1 MEKFLKGEILTAEKL
16 NELVA
21 ELNNLSAD
29 NNDIITGSST
39 ATGQSDYTSQHF
51 TAPKVADMHDA
62 DGIPVILDY
71 LQGVSS
77 YGLFARNIE
86 ATTYTKGNR
95 QQNKNLVQL
104 SSEVKASQNVYQ
116 RIRTDSKGQVTASD
130 VILFDI
136 CSDEMPTATL
146 PNYEKGINGTI
157 YRRLARIAAN
167 CRVEGVSE
175 PSLAYKVIYTPETNL
190 PPFISNA
197 RSTCGFGLVGALD
210 GNTLP
215 VKKLRAGNNVQIIDC
230 GSALLISTSA
240 SCAGSDCDN
249 CDPCKDN
256 CIHTNYPIV
265 ADCDTISLKYHP
277 CEFWTDYDGQL
288 RLSCGLMAKIDNA
301 GGACA

>member
-1 MEKFLKGEILTAEKL
+1 
-16 NELVA
+16 
-21 ELNNLSAD
+21 
-29 NNDIITGSST
+29 
-39 ATGQSDYTSQHF
+39 
-51 TAPKVADMHDA
+51 
-62 DGIPVILDY
+62 
-71 LQGVSS
+71 
-77 YGLFARNIE
+77 
-86 ATTYTKGNR
+86 
-95 QQNKNLVQL
+95 
-104 SSEVKASQNVYQ
+104 
-116 RIRTDSKGQVTASD
+116 
-130 VILFDI
+130 
-136 CSDEMPTATL
+136 MPTATL

-190 PPFISNA
+190 PPFIGNA